1 MSKKAGKTAK
11 KKVAKKDQ
19 VAVAK
24 QSDGTVQIT
33 FTVPWKEIHDKREST
48 IKELAKTVEVPGFRT
63 GKAPIA
69 KAREKLDP
77 QFVLEKALSYILP
90 TMFSSAIKDNNIRPA
105 IYPKFE
111 LISAEEEKDWQVRAT
126 TAEIP
131 EFELGDYKKAI
142 KDEKKSDIWTPEKGD
157 PKAKEELTREQR
169 ENIVITALQKHF
181 SFTIPQILI
190 DEEVNSRL
198 ASLLERIEK
207 LGMSL
212 ESYMASVKKDVEAL
226 RKEYS
231 ESAEQAIRLDIVL
244 GRLAEKEN
252 IKVTDADIA
261 DFMRMA
267 NTGDPLTVGEEQKNT
282 ISAFLIK
289 RKVLDTLASEVE

>member
-1 MSKKAGKTAK
+1 MAEKKTNKNN
-11 KKVAKKDQ
+11 DS

-33 FTVPWKEIHDKREST
+33 FTIDWKEIAAKREET
-48 IKELAKTVEVPGFRT
+48 LKELAKSVEVAGFRK
-63 GKAPIA
+63 GKAPVA

-77 QFVLEKALSYILP
+77 QFVLEKTLSQILP
-90 TMFSSAIKDNNIRPA
+90 QMFSAAIKDNGIKPA
-105 IYPKFE
+105 MYPKFE
-111 LISAEEEKDWQVRAT
+111 LVSAEEEKDWQVRAT

-131 EFELGDYKKAI
+131 EFEFGDYKKAV
-142 KDEKKSDIWTPEKGD
+142 KNEKSSDIWTPEKGD
-157 PKAKEELTREQR
+157 PKEQKELTREQK
-169 ENIVITALQKHF
+169 ENIAIVALQKHF
-181 SFTIPQILI
+181 NFQIPKVLI

-212 ESYMASVKKDVEAL
+212 EGYMASVKKDVETL

-244 GRLAEKEN
+244 GRIAEEEK
-252 IKVTDADIA
+252 ITVSDSDIA
-261 DFMRMA
+261 DFMRVA
-267 NTGDPLTVGEEQKNT
+267 NAGEPKTVGEEQKNT

-289 RKVLDTLASEVE
+289 RKVLDTLAQQVS